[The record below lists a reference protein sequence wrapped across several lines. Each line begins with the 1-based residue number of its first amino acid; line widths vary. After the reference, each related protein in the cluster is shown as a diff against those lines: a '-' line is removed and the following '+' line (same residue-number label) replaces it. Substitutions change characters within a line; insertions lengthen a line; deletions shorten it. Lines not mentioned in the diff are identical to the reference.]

1 MSQPKVVGGSRSKAE
16 QGARAMPVRADELAV
31 PIGPRVLEL
40 LEVAYRARRP
50 VLLEGPTGIGK
61 SQIAADLAKRLGL
74 AYRVLDLSLLEPPDL
89 IGLPIIEKGR
99 THYASPAEL
108 PSSGRGILML
118 EELNRAELPVMQ
130 PALQLLS
137 ARRLHSYELPPG
149 WSCIAAVNP
158 EDGEYQVNRLDPAL
172 RSRFLQ
178 LSVCADRAA
187 WLEWAGKANIHP
199 AVLSVVRDHA
209 DAFEMSS
216 PRSWAYAS
224 DMLHV
229 LQTRELED
237 ATLVRVAL
245 RGYLPTAWASVVV
258 EALRAQPAV
267 VMPEL
272 DLLFGAQGP
281 SELGQLVKRLD
292 KAKRSDAVAMV
303 AAKLRN
309 AFDSEELVTRISEGK
324 VTLAA
329 LEALVAPLPGDLR
342 EQCLETA
349 VRSSAAT
356 LLLGTTGFEPDALI
370 ANYASSPLRQQM
382 RAWRETMVVYRI
394 QLVVS
399 CVLTWLRNVRDDS
412 DAVREV
418 TPQLRLIAED
428 AGPMGED
435 ILRWLRLRGLVQEV
449 TPRG

>member
-1 MSQPKVVGGSRSKAE
+1 M
-16 QGARAMPVRADELAV
+16 
-31 PIGPRVLEL
+31 
-40 LEVAYRARRP
+40 
-50 VLLEGPTGIGK
+50 
-61 SQIAADLAKRLGL
+61 
-74 AYRVLDLSLLEPPDL
+74 LDLSLLEPPDL
-89 IGLPIIEKGR
+89 IGLPIIEEGR

-118 EELNRAELPVMQ
+118 EELNRAEIPVMQ

-187 WLEWAGKANIHP
+187 WLEWAARANIHP
-199 AVLSVVRDHA
+199 AVVSVVCDHA
-209 DAFEMSS
+209 DAFETAS

-224 DMLHV
+224 DMLHA
-229 LQTRELED
+229 LYARELGD

-245 RGYLPTAWASVVV
+245 RGYLPTAWALVVC
-258 EALRAQPAV
+258 EALLAQPAV

-272 DLLFGAQGP
+272 DLLFGNQGP
-281 SELGQLVKRLD
+281 AALSQLVKRLD
-292 KAKRSDAVAMV
+292 KEKRSDAVAMV

-309 AFDSEELVTRISEGK
+309 VFGSEELVTRISEGK
-324 VTLAA
+324 VTLAT

-356 LLLGTTGFEPDALI
+356 LLLRSTGFEPDALI
-370 ANYASSPLRQQM
+370 ANYANSPLREQM
-382 RAWRETMVVYRI
+382 HSWREAMAVYRI

-399 CVLTWLRNVRDDS
+399 CVLHWLLHVRDES
-412 DAVREV
+412 EALREV
-418 TPQLRLIAED
+418 TPQLTLIAED

-435 ILRWLRLRGLVQEV
+435 ILRWLRMRGLVPEA
-449 TPRG
+449 TLRG